1 MKLDKLNLEKCLPI
15 KPSGWFLEKI
25 KSFPIKLIPLSQK
38 ERDQCIIEMINK
50 LDDEF
55 IVKAG
60 PKRQNDWFKGWGEN
74 YEKFCETNNP
84 DDLVPKYYN
93 KFKYLRFNS
102 ELYKIDDDKA
112 ELNTVRILINYIW
125 DIYLKNY
132 SDIIELGA
140 GTCHHIYEI
149 SKNTDE
155 PKNFYALDWSES
167 TTKIANKLKEKKFIK
182 SIDSFKFDFYNPF
195 WERSIKPPEE
205 SKSVI
210 YSFAALEQ
218 IGEEFYKLFEFIR
231 TTIKP
236 KLVIHLEPIAELLPQ
251 DDLLANL
258 SARYIFKRNYLKG
271 YLNFLREQSN
281 AGKIKIIHESRM
293 PFGSLFI
300 EGYSLVVW
308 APT

>member
-1 MKLDKLNLEKCLPI
+1 LDKLSLEKYLPL
-15 KPSGWFLEKI
+15 KPSDFFWKKI
-25 KSFPIKLIPLSQK
+25 QSFPVELFPLSQK
-38 ERDQCIIEMINK
+38 ERDQCIIEINKK
-50 LDDEF
+50 LDDDH

-74 YEKFCETNNP
+74 YEKFCKTNNP
-84 DDLVPKYYN
+84 NELVPKYYN
-93 KFKYLRFNS
+93 KFKYLRFAS
-102 ELYKIDDDKA
+102 ELYRIDDDKA

-125 DIYLKNY
+125 DIYLKNF
-132 SDIIELGA
+132 SEIIELGA

-155 PKNFYALDWSES
+155 SKNFYALDWSES
-167 TTKIANKLKEKKFIK
+167 TTKIADELKKRKFIE
-182 SIDSFKFDFYNPF
+182 SIHSFKFDFYNPIWDKTIRF
-195 WERSIKPPEE
+195 PED
-205 SKSVI
+205 SKSVV

-218 IGEEFYKLFEFIR
+218 IGEDFHHLFEFIR
-231 TTIKP
+231 TKIKP
-236 KLVIHLEPIAELLPQ
+236 KLVIHLEPIAELLPE
-251 DDLLANL
+251 DDLLAYL

-271 YLNFLREQSN
+271 YLTFLREQSR

-308 APT
+308 SPN